1 MKFQAVNKI
10 FIVAALIVIMVWAYS
25 CTVSQPA
32 TDPNDVSYIYNPV
45 NKPLNH
51 RYTVFNEPGNKSILS
66 VKLFS
71 DDLLFSEAN
80 VTGEP
85 LASLTITVRLF
96 NDNQGGVLTDTAKLT
111 LEINKKNV
119 GSEFV
124 IPIELEAFDGF
135 EYTAELRL
143 MENTTRRMAQSFI
156 KFDRSSP
163 YSSNYYRAKHHGI
176 NDELFTN
183 VLIKNEF
190 VNLQYP
196 SGQPD
201 SLYILYYKYFDLVP
215 YPPSMM
221 LPERS
226 VDRDPAMIIP
236 IAWSDTLPIMFPGK
250 GIYLCSVDSN
260 IRQGYT
266 FFNFG
271 EEFPELTTPETMIE
285 PLAYIATQD
294 EMIAMRSS
302 QRPKLALD
310 EFWLARGTNI
320 ERSRELLRIY
330 FKRVLFA
337 NFYFT
342 SYKEGWRTD
351 RGMIYII
358 YGPPDKIYK
367 NSEGERW
374 GYNKPVVKSKWG
386 SGYSVEEE
394 YLWFLFTY
402 KKNPFTTNDYYLNR
416 SDATPTFWEQAVASW
431 RNGVAFSVSS
441 PDDIR

>member
-1 MKFQAVNKI
+1 MRLQSVNKI
-10 FIVAALIVIMVWAYS
+10 LFVAALIALIVWTYS
-25 CTVSQPA
+25 CKVTQPA
-32 TDPNDVSYIYNPV
+32 VDPNDVSYIYNPV
-45 NKPLNH
+45 NKPINH
-51 RYTVFNEPGNKSILS
+51 RYSVFNDLGNKSILS
-66 VKLFS
+66 VKLYS
-71 DDLLFSEAN
+71 ADVLFSEAN

-85 LASLTITVRLF
+85 LASFTITVRLF
-96 NDNQGGVLTDTAKLT
+96 NDTQGGVLTDTAKLAV
-111 LEINKKNV
+111 EINKKNV

-124 IPIELEAFDGF
+124 IPIELIAYDGF
-135 EYTAELRL
+135 EYTAELRVI
-143 MENTTRRMAQSFI
+143 ENTTRRMAQSFV
-156 KFDRSSP
+156 KFDRASP
-163 YSSNYYRAKHHGI
+163 YSSNFYRARHHSF
-176 NDELFTN
+176 NDELFSN
-183 VLIKNEF
+183 VLIKDEF
-190 VNLQYP
+190 INLQYP
-196 SGQPD
+196 SGQYD
-201 SLYILYYKYFDLVP
+201 TLYVLYYKYFDLIP
-215 YPPSMM
+215 YAPSMM

-226 VDRDPAMIIP
+226 IDRDPAMIIP
-236 IAWSDTLPIMFPGK
+236 VAWSDTLPIMFPGK
-250 GIYLCSVDSN
+250 GIYLCTVDSN

-271 EEFPELTTPETMIE
+271 EEYPELTTPETMIE

-294 EMIAMRSS
+294 EMSTMRSNPK
-302 QRPKLALD
+302 PKLALD
-310 EFWLARGTNI
+310 EFWLARSSNI

-374 GYNKPVVKSKWG
+374 GYKKPVVKSKWG

-394 YLWFLFTY
+394 YLWFLFTN
-402 KKNPFTTNDYYLNR
+402 KKNPFTTNDYYLSR

-431 RNGVAFSVSS
+431 RKGVAYSVAS
-441 PDDIR
+441 PDDI